1 MYDFTRDKDKKNRP
15 QSAKFTE
22 VFESCKHF
30 ETGADVTDVNDLGP
44 VQLARLVKFFLLTQR
59 EIDMARIQVFSPFM
73 TSFLQI

>member
-1 MYDFTRDKDKKNRP
+1 MISFNKDKKSRP

-44 VQLARLVKFFLLTQR
+44 VQLARLVKFFLLSQR
-59 EIDMARIQVFSPFM
+59 EIDMARIQVFCR
-73 TSFLQI
+73 L